1 MGVWDRVTAL
11 CSPSSPRWLLL
22 IFFERCVSQQW
33 CSAYAEKM
41 AVSTSK
47 SRFHSSLSKKG
58 TEWTCWFEKVMVP
71 WNKVPRSCERGGG
84 WEVGSFS
91 GSEVQD
97 RPLHG
102 LRKEYTEG
110 NKSKCPKSKAS
121 SCYPR
126 TEDTPGWLEKS
137 KKKEREQTRMLTVKE
152 AGAFVPKEQNLGFTL
167 CVERSYW
174 NVLNWEV
181 ICIF

>member
-1 MGVWDRVTAL
+1 MFGTEL
-11 CSPSSPRWLLL
+11 QP
-22 IFFERCVSQQW
+22 CVAQAAQDG
-33 CSAYAEKM
+33 Y
-41 AVSTSK
+41 
-47 SRFHSSLSKKG
+47 FLSSLRDVWANSGALHMLKKWQWARQSRDFTAHSQRKAQNEHADLRKWWCHETKCQG
-58 TEWTCWFEKVMVP
+58 VV
-71 WNKVPRSCERGGG
+71 RGVKGG
-84 WEVGSFS
+84 RWRASLGGKFRT
-91 GSEVQD
+91 G
-97 RPLHG
+97 PLHG

>member
-1 MGVWDRVTAL
+1 MCEPTVVLCICWKNGSEQVKVGISQLTLKERHRMNMLIWESDGAMKQSAKELWEGWRV
-11 CSPSSPRWLLL
+11 
-22 IFFERCVSQQW
+22 
-33 CSAYAEKM
+33 
-41 AVSTSK
+41 
-47 SRFHSSLSKKG
+47 
-58 TEWTCWFEKVMVP
+58 
-71 WNKVPRSCERGGG
+71 GGG
-84 WEVGSFS
+84 ELLWVGSS
-91 GSEVQD
+91 GQ
-97 RPLHG
+97 G
-102 LRKEYTEG
+102 LSMVLGKSTPNKG
-110 NKSKCPKSKAS
+110 NKSKCPKSKVS

-152 AGAFVPKEQNLGFTL
+152 AGAFVPREENLGFTL